1 MRLFKPVQILK
12 AVPKLDYFRFHKAC
26 FILSIVLTLVS
37 VVSLATR
44 GLNYGVDFAGGILI
58 EARMPGKVDLA
69 GTRAKLNALNLG
81 DIALQEFG
89 GERDLLI
96 RVERQAGGEEAELK
110 AIQSIRA
117 TLGDGVDYRRVEF
130 VGPKV
135 GAELVRAGI
144 WAVTLSLLGIM
155 GYMAVRFGWRAG
167 LSGVIAI
174 LHDCLTTVGLFSVSG
189 MQFDLNVLA
198 AVVTIAG
205 FSINDT
211 VVIDDRIRENGRK
224 YKRMDFRELINLS
237 VNQTMARTIMTN
249 GLVLLATLPLVLV
262 GGPVLFG
269 FSVAMLWGVI
279 VGTYSTVYVASP
291 LEWYLSL
298 RGRPHAKPEADQAA
312 PGAGSPSAGVARSV
326 ADAAAAVLGKPA
338 QKKPAPP
345 KPASTKTAPAKSG

>member
-1 MRLFKPVQILK
+1 MRIFKPIQILK
-12 AVPKLDYFRFHKAC
+12 AVPKLDYFRFHRAC
-26 FILSIVLTLVS
+26 FALSIILCVVS
-37 VVSLATR
+37 VGSLATR

-58 EARMPGKVDLA
+58 EARMSGKADLA
-69 GTRAKLNALNLG
+69 ATRAKLNALNLG

-89 GERDLLI
+89 GDRDLLI

-117 TLGDGVDYRRVEF
+117 ALGEGVDYRRVEF

-155 GYMAVRFGWRAG
+155 GYMALRFGWRAG
-167 LSGVIAI
+167 LSGVVAI
-174 LHDCLTTVGLFSVSG
+174 LHDCLTTVGLFSVTG

-224 YKRMDFRELINLS
+224 YKQMDFRELINLS

-249 GLVLLATLPLVLV
+249 GLVLLSTLPLVFF
-262 GGPVLFG
+262 GGSVLFG

-279 VGTYSTVYVASP
+279 VGTYSTIYVASP

-298 RGRPHAKPEADQAA
+298 RGRPHGHAAAGQAAADAKAA
-312 PGAGSPSAGVARSV
+312 PG
-326 ADAAAAVLGKPA
+326 
-338 QKKPAPP
+338 KPAP
-345 KPASTKTAPAKSG
+345 AKGG

>member
-26 FILSIVLTLVS
+26 FVLSIVLCAVS
-37 VVSLATR
+37 VGSLATR

-58 EARMPGKVDLA
+58 EARMSAKVDLA
-69 GTRAKLNALNLG
+69 ATRAKLNALNLG
-81 DIALQEFG
+81 DVALQEFG

-110 AIQSIRA
+110 AIQSIRGA
-117 TLGDGVDYRRVEF
+117 LGEGVDYRRVEF

-135 GAELVRAGI
+135 GAELVQAGVM
-144 WAVTLSLLGIM
+144 AVALSLLGIM

-174 LHDCLTTVGLFSVSG
+174 LHDCLTTVGLFSVTG

-224 YKRMDFRELINLS
+224 YKQMDFRALINLS

-249 GLVLLATLPLVLV
+249 GLVLLATLPLVLF
-262 GGPVLFG
+262 GGSVLFG
-269 FSVAMLWGVI
+269 FSAAMLWGVI
-279 VGTYSTVYVASP
+279 VGTYSTIYVASP
-291 LEWYLSL
+291 LEWYLSQ
-298 RGRPHAKPEADQAA
+298 RGRPRGHAAAPQPAAPQAA
-312 PGAGSPSAGVARSV
+312 PPAAPAQSSGDAV
-326 ADAAAAVLGKPA
+326 AAALGKPKGVGRSKA
-338 QKKPAPP
+338 
-345 KPASTKTAPAKSG
+345 APAKGG